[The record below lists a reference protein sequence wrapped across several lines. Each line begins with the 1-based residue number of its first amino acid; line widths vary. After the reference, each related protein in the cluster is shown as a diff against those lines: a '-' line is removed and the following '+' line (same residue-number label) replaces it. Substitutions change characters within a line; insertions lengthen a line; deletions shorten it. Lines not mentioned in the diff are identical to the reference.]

1 MKIRAKWS
9 VISLVLVI
17 CLAAASMTACTV
29 GEDNPPK
36 ETETETT
43 PKEEVN
49 FNEKYTTPY
58 EVYEELTNKGY
69 SGSFE
74 EWVES
79 LKGSNGK
86 SAYELAVE
94 NGYTGSVGEWL
105 ASLAGSVG
113 ADGKSAYDLAVEN
126 GYAGS
131 LGEWLD
137 SLVGEKGDDGIT
149 PHIGLDGNWWIGDS
163 NTGVSATGDDGDDG
177 MSPYIG
183 GNGNWWVG
191 EKDLGVSASSC
202 AHNFGSTK
210 VGLEPT
216 CTSIGY
222 NKSTCKLCGYEKYV
236 FTEAKGHD
244 FGDSHVVKKPSGGE
258 NGVQL
263 TGCKVCGATKMEFID
278 GYSMGLS
285 YEKTEREEYRV
296 TGIGTCTDEDII
308 VPDVHE
314 GLPVTEIGE
323 KAFYGCDKIVS
334 VTLPNTV
341 TKVGDKAFS
350 QCEKLENVSMS
361 DKTEVGTDV
370 FRGSINVDV
379 SKKHDLV
386 HVSPRAASCYEQG
399 NIEYYWC
406 ESCDMYYSDSEGENR
421 IYDVILPKT
430 HSFVDGYCE
439 CGESQNDILI
449 VSVDEVAFLGK
460 FALGTLENAIGL
472 PSVVNVCTA
481 DGNIHS
487 LKVVWDL
494 GGYNKS
500 VAGVYTIN
508 GIIESGEYVYTDGL
522 SKNISTTI
530 EIVETMEGTADI
542 VFILDISGSMGD
554 EINNVKNN
562 IQSFAQSIEDSGV
575 SARWAAITY
584 SDWTCSGYNEESMII
599 MNGASEW
606 YSDASS
612 FKNAI
617 GSISLASGGDFEE
630 TAVDGLMLANT
641 LSTRKDVRTFYI
653 LLTDATYKVDNN
665 YGVGSMNEVA
675 EKLANES
682 IITSV
687 IVDTNYSY
695 NYSYLTSTT
704 GGITC
709 DIYGSFA
716 QDLINKLVP
725 IIYEDVIS

>member
-163 NTGVSATGDDGDDG
+163 NTRVSATGDDGDDG

-263 TGCKVCGATKMEFID
+263 TGCKVFPG
-278 GYSMGLS
+278 
-285 YEKTEREEYRV
+285 
-296 TGIGTCTDEDII
+296 
-308 VPDVHE
+308 
-314 GLPVTEIGE
+314 
-323 KAFYGCDKIVS
+323 
-334 VTLPNTV
+334 
-341 TKVGDKAFS
+341 
-350 QCEKLENVSMS
+350 
-361 DKTEVGTDV
+361 
-370 FRGSINVDV
+370 
-379 SKKHDLV
+379 KH
-386 HVSPRAASCYEQG
+386 
-399 NIEYYWC
+399 
-406 ESCDMYYSDSEGENR
+406 
-421 IYDVILPKT
+421 
-430 HSFVDGYCE
+430 
-439 CGESQNDILI
+439 
-449 VSVDEVAFLGK
+449 LGK
-460 FALGTLENAIGL
+460 FVLVL
-472 PSVVNVCTA
+472 
-481 DGNIHS
+481 
-487 LKVVWDL
+487 
-494 GGYNKS
+494 
-500 VAGVYTIN
+500 
-508 GIIESGEYVYTDGL
+508 
-522 SKNISTTI
+522 
-530 EIVETMEGTADI
+530 
-542 VFILDISGSMGD
+542 
-554 EINNVKNN
+554 
-562 IQSFAQSIEDSGV
+562 
-575 SARWAAITY
+575 Y
-584 SDWTCSGYNEESMII
+584 SS
-599 MNGASEW
+599 
-606 YSDASS
+606 
-612 FKNAI
+612 
-617 GSISLASGGDFEE
+617 
-630 TAVDGLMLANT
+630 
-641 LSTRKDVRTFYI
+641 
-653 LLTDATYKVDNN
+653 
-665 YGVGSMNEVA
+665 
-675 EKLANES
+675 
-682 IITSV
+682 
-687 IVDTNYSY
+687 
-695 NYSYLTSTT
+695 
-704 GGITC
+704 
-709 DIYGSFA
+709 
-716 QDLINKLVP
+716 
-725 IIYEDVIS
+725 